1 MQSPSPSDE
10 RWIALRQVGHASVP
24 TGVGKAWI
32 ACAPG
37 HRLELKGKSLRKL
50 PAAKHAGF
58 CLPSKTDRKSQNLH
72 MAIH

>member
-37 HRLELKGKSLRKL
+37 HRLELEGKSLRKL
-50 PAAKHAGF
+50 
-58 CLPSKTDRKSQNLH
+58 LP
-72 MAIH
+72 